1 MGPKGA
7 NKSAAASLQVDGHP
21 RINLRTGGKAANTRE
36 ITDRRAFQ
44 TRAGVGRGRRGIPM
58 APETLA
64 KTALARTLADV
75 LGDFSD
81 LIAKQI
87 QLARAE
93 ITANISSG
101 ILASTWLG
109 LAALLFLLAVV
120 LVIEAAVFGI
130 ANTGIALHWAC
141 LMVAAVLAG
150 VGGATLVYARSV
162 ARDTLTPARSIRQM
176 NKDISAAKEH
186 LV

>member
-1 MGPKGA
+1 
-7 NKSAAASLQVDGHP
+7 
-21 RINLRTGGKAANTRE
+21 
-36 ITDRRAFQ
+36 
-44 TRAGVGRGRRGIPM
+44 M

-64 KTALARTLADV
+64 KSTLTRTLADV

-81 LIAKQI
+81 LVAKQI

-101 ILASTWLG
+101 ILAGVWLAV
-109 LAALLFLLAVV
+109 AALLFLLSAV

-130 ANTGIALHWAC
+130 ASTGIALHWAC
-141 LMVAAVLAG
+141 LMVAALLAAI
-150 VGGATLVYARSV
+150 GGGILFYARSV
-162 ARDTLTPARSIRQM
+162 TRDALTPSRSIRQM

-186 LV
+186 LT